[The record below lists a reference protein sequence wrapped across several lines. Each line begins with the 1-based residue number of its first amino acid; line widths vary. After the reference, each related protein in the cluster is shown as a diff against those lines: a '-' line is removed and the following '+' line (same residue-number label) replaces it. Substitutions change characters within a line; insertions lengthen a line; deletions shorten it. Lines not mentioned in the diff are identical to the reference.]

1 MNRDTIIAFIL
12 IGIILI
18 FTQTSYYKK
27 MVMPKRATV
36 PPKEA
41 VEDTL
46 HRKSSAILPQKGES
60 ASTGEVSK
68 VVSKEKTASKA
79 SVQSQQKPL
88 LKNLLPAE
96 ESSLTSKTITIRNN
110 LYEAKI
116 SSRGA
121 VVSSWE
127 LFKYDD
133 GKGHPVQLI
142 AGNGYNDLGLSFVVG
157 GDTVDFGKVNYIQ
170 EIVDGSPNDTLITLN
185 NQRDS
190 ARVVYTLNLT
200 GGKKIQKIFTFYNN
214 KYNFDLDVRLL
225 GFDSWVS
232 NKSYNLLWK
241 SGLRYTEKRIR
252 DDEGY
257 AKVYTMFGKD
267 LDEFSIGNK
276 KIYKKKELSGN
287 LKWGAVRTKYFTA
300 AMISPHKQGRGAIV
314 EGRGVPINA
323 KYVFK
328 RYGITME
335 MPLNSGELTN
345 DHFTIFIGP
354 LEYNTTRKLGVKL
367 DKVIMASGWYERFF
381 RPFSIAILVSFKF
394 LHKFIPNY
402 GWVIVIFSILIK
414 ILVYPLTHKSYISMK
429 KMQLVQPKMAEIKEK
444 YKNDPQRL
452 NKETMKLYKE
462 YGVNPMGGCLP
473 TLLQM
478 PLLVGLFI
486 VFRSTIELR
495 HASFIW
501 WIKDLSMPDT
511 IATLPF
517 AIPMYGNTI
526 NVLPI
531 LMGVTMFFQQKMTT
545 QDPKQKS
552 LTYLMPIFFV
562 LLFNSFPSGLNLYYT
577 LFNLFTI
584 IQQKMVKIEPVELE
598 PKPAKQVAKVRGS
611 RRRK

>member
-1 MNRDTIIAFIL
+1 MNRDTIIAFVL

-27 MVMPKRATV
+27 MVMPKGQAV
-36 PPKEA
+36 PQKQA
-41 VEDTL
+41 LEDTL
-46 HRKSSAILPQKGES
+46 HRPNPVTPAQKQTEKKAPAKKAPQK
-60 ASTGEVSK
+60 AAQ
-68 VVSKEKTASKA
+68 VVSSKMPTRAVQNLIPADEASLKT
-79 SVQSQQKPL
+79 
-88 LKNLLPAE
+88 
-96 ESSLTSKTITIRNN
+96 KTITVRNN

-116 SSRGA
+116 SSLGA
-121 VVSSWE
+121 TVVSWK

-142 AGNGYNDLGLSFVVG
+142 AGKGYDDLGLSFVVG
-157 GDTVDFGKVNYIQ
+157 ADTVDFGKVNYVLATLQ
-170 EIVDGSPNDTLITLN
+170 NNPEDTLIVLN
-185 NQRDS
+185 DQRDS
-190 ARVVYTLNLT
+190 ARVAYTLTLT
-200 GGKKIQKIFTFYNN
+200 DGKKIQKIFTFYNN
-214 KYNFDLDVRLL
+214 KYDFDLDVRLK
-225 GFDSWVS
+225 GFDSWVT

-257 AKVYTMFGKD
+257 SKVYTMYGKD

-276 KIYKKKELSGN
+276 KTYKKKELTGN
-287 LKWGAVRTKYFTA
+287 VKWGAVRTKYFTA
-300 AMISPHKQGRGAIV
+300 AMISRKKEGRGAIV
-314 EGRGVPINA
+314 EGRGIPINS

-328 RYGITME
+328 QYGITME
-335 MPLNSGELTN
+335 MPLNSGEWN
-345 DHFTIFIGP
+345 EDHYTVFIGP
-354 LEYNTTRKLGVKL
+354 LEYNTVRKLGVKL
-367 DKVIMASGWYERFF
+367 DKVLMASGWYERLF

-402 GWVIVIFSILIK
+402 GWVIVLFSILIK
-414 ILVYPLTHKSYISMK
+414 IVVYPLTHKSYISMK
-429 KMQLVQPKMAEIKEK
+429 KMQLVQPKMAEIREK

-517 AIPMYGNTI
+517 AIPMYGNTV

-531 LMGVTMFFQQKMTT
+531 LMGITMFFQQKMTS

-584 IQQKMVKIEPVELE
+584 FQQKMVKIEPVELE
-598 PKPAKQVAKVRGS
+598 PKPAKAQQKAQPRA
-611 RRRK
+611 RRPRRKK